1 MKLLVTGGA
10 GFIGSNF
17 VSLLAAGKLGLNP
30 SEITVIDKLTYA
42 GELQNIQP
50 LLNAGVV
57 NFVHDD
63 ICNPEVVLELVSK
76 HDTVINFAAESH
88 VDNSIANS
96 RDFIIS
102 NVLGVQT
109 ILQSCVKIKNRRF
122 LQVSTDEVYGTISE
136 GSWDE
141 NHPLDPN
148 SPYSASKASADLLS
162 LAMHRT
168 HGLDVVVTR
177 CSNNYGP
184 HQHGEKLIPKLI
196 MLALANEPLTLYGDG
211 RNIREWIFVE
221 DHCKA
226 LALVLHKGQSGEI
239 YNIGSSNEF
248 TNNEIAELILEA
260 IPESSSRISYVQDRP
275 GHDFRYSL
283 NSDKIG
289 NLGALAH
296 LDFQSGIK
304 KTINWFKSQ
313 ATQKLLVTKN

>member
-17 VSLLAAGKLGLNP
+17 VSLLAAGRLGLNP
-30 SEITVIDKLTYA
+30 SKITVIDKLTYA
-42 GELQNIQP
+42 GDLQNIQP
-50 LLNAGVV
+50 LLSAGVV
-57 NFVHDD
+57 QFVNDD
-63 ICNPEVVLELVSK
+63 ICNSEVVLELVSK
-76 HDTVINFAAESH
+76 HDTIINFAAESH

-102 NVLGVQT
+102 NVLGVQN
-109 ILQSCVKIKNRRF
+109 IVQSCVKIKNRRF

-141 NHPLDPN
+141 NYPLAPN

-184 HQHGEKLIPKLI
+184 YQHREKLIPKLI
-196 MLALANEPLTLYGDG
+196 MLALANEPLTLYGNG

-221 DHCKA
+221 DHCRA
-226 LALVLHKGQSGEI
+226 LALVLQNGQSGEI
-239 YNIGSSNEF
+239 YNIGSANEF
-248 TNNEIAELILEA
+248 TNNQIAEIILGA

-283 NSDKIG
+283 NFEKIE
-289 NLGALAH
+289 NLGALAQV
-296 LDFQSGIK
+296 DFQSGIE
-304 KTINWFKSQ
+304 KTINWYKSE
-313 ATQKLLVTKN
+313 AARKLL